1 MTSGKWLI
9 MFFSTV
15 LLIAIL
21 LCGFNILT
29 DPFGIFGD
37 PIMDW
42 YSYNITNNPRAAKIA
57 YLDEHY
63 SEYDSYII
71 GCSSTSSFPVDAFHE
86 YLDAKF
92 YNLIMYGA
100 DMLDVE
106 QTVDYIIENYTVE
119 NIVLNVYID
128 NGVYYADE
136 PNKYTH
142 SMHPNVD
149 GTSKLEYYGRYL
161 FLNPEY
167 GISKI
172 KAYKEQTWL
181 SQSYN
186 IFDTETGAYDKRR
199 RDVEPIS
206 SLEDYYK
213 AYPVFADYPTAS
225 YAMPYTSECMES
237 IANIV
242 KACEDNGVNLI
253 VVTAPVYADWLKYF
267 SMDDVKNF
275 YTSLAEVTDFWDFS
289 YSSVSFEERYFY
301 DSTHFRNNVGY
312 MAAAKIF
319 DDNSIY
325 IPSDFGY
332 YVTAENVNDYMI
344 AYPYAS
350 AVSEE
355 NIATQVPIIM
365 YHNITDDGEGDVAI
379 SEAEFEAH
387 LKRLK
392 DEGYTA
398 VTFDMLYDCVTYGTV
413 LPEKPV
419 VITFDDGYLSNYERA
434 YPLLRKYD
442 MCATLFVIGYS
453 LGQDTYKD
461 TDYAITP
468 HFNEAEMQEMVSS
481 GIINIGSHTYD
492 MHQAAEFEA
501 GVARTT
507 MAQLDGES
515 EAEYIEAIRAD
526 VIHSKE
532 QLGGIVG
539 EDIRVLSFPQGYYND
554 NILAVL
560 REEGVVMSVSTDWGV
575 ATVVKGLEQS
585 LYAMKRI
592 GADNMTADQ
601 LMAQIS
607 K

>member
-9 MFFSTV
+9 MFVSTV
-15 LLIAIL
+15 LIIAVL

-29 DPFGIFGD
+29 DPFGVFGD

-42 YSYNITNNPRAAKIA
+42 YSYNVTNNPRAAKIA

-63 SEYDSYII
+63 AEYDSYII
-71 GCSSTSSFPVDAFHE
+71 GCSSTSSFPVDAFNE
-86 YLDAKF
+86 YLDANF

-128 NGVYYADE
+128 NGVYYGDE

-149 GTSKLEYYGRYL
+149 GTSKLEYYSRFL
-161 FLNPEY
+161 LLNPEY

-172 KAYKEQTWL
+172 KAYREESWL
-181 SQSYN
+181 SQSYD
-186 IFDTETGAYDKRR
+186 IFDVETGAYDKRR

-206 SLEDYYK
+206 DISAYHK
-213 AYPVFADYPTAS
+213 AYPVFANYPTAS
-225 YAMPYTSECMES
+225 YTMPYTKECMES
-237 IANIV
+237 VANIV
-242 KACEDNGVNLI
+242 KVCENNGVNLI

-267 SMDDVKNF
+267 DMNDVKNF
-275 YTSLAEVTDFWDFS
+275 YSSLAEVTDYWDFS

-312 MAAAKIF
+312 MAAARIF
-319 DDNSIY
+319 DDSSIY
-325 IPSDFGY
+325 IPSDFGH
-332 YVTAENVNDYMI
+332 YVTAENVNDYMV

-350 AVSEE
+350 ALPEE
-355 NIATQVPIIM
+355 KMSAQVPIIM
-365 YHNITDDGEGDVAI
+365 YHNITDDGAGDMDI
-379 SEAEFEAH
+379 SEAEFEEH

-392 DEGYTA
+392 SEGYTA
-398 VTFDMLYDCVTYGTV
+398 VTFDMLYDYVTHGTD

-419 VITFDDGYLSNYERA
+419 LITFDDGYMSNYERA

-442 MCATLFVIGYS
+442 MCATVFVIGS
-453 LGQDTYKD
+453 SVGKDTYKD
-461 TDYAITP
+461 TDHAITP
-468 HFNEAEMQEMVSS
+468 HFNEEAMWEMIDS
-481 GIINIGSHTYD
+481 GVISIGSHTYD
-492 MHQAAEFEA
+492 MHQAEA
-501 GVARTT
+501 YEDGIARTT
-507 MAQLDGES
+507 MASLAGES
-515 EAEYIEAIRAD
+515 EAEYIEAIRSD
-526 VIHSKE
+526 VACSKD
-532 QLGGIVG
+532 QLRNITG
-539 EDIRVLSFPQGYYND
+539 EEVRILSLPQGYYND

-560 REEGVVMSVSTDWGV
+560 REEGIVMSISTDWGV

-601 LMAQIS
+601 LMEQIS

>member
-1 MTSGKWLI
+1 MTSGKWII
-9 MFFSTV
+9 MFVSTV

-57 YLDEHY
+57 YLDKHHE
-63 SEYDSYII
+63 EYDSYVI
-71 GCSSTSSFPVDAFHE
+71 GCSSTSSFPVDALNK
-86 YLDAKF
+86 YLDANF

-106 QTVDYIIENYTVE
+106 QTVDYIIENYTVK

-128 NGVYYADE
+128 NGVYYGDE

-172 KAYKEQTWL
+172 KAYKERTWL

-186 IFDTETGAYDKRR
+186 IFDAETGAYDKRR
-199 RDVEPIS
+199 RDIEPIAD
-206 SLEDYYK
+206 LNDYYK
-213 AYPVFADYPTAS
+213 AYPVFTNYPTAN
-225 YAMPYTSECMES
+225 YTMPYIEECMES
-237 IANIV
+237 ISQIV
-242 KACEDNGVNLI
+242 TACEENGVNLI
-253 VVTAPVYADWLKYF
+253 VVTAPVYTDWMKF
-267 SMDDVKNF
+267 FDMEDVKNF
-275 YTSLAEVTDFWDFS
+275 YTSLAEVTDYWDFS

-312 MAAAKIF
+312 MAMARIF
-319 DDNSIY
+319 EDDSIY
-325 IPSDFGY
+325 IPADFGH

-350 AVSEE
+350 GVSED
-355 NIATQVPIIM
+355 NIATRVPIIM
-365 YHNITDDGEGDVAI
+365 YHNITDDGDSDMAI
-379 SEAEFEAH
+379 SESELEAH
-387 LKRLK
+387 LKRLA
-392 DEGYTA
+392 DEGYTT
-398 VTFDMLYDCVTYGTV
+398 VTFDMLYDYVTYGTT

-434 YPLLRKYD
+434 YPLLEKYG
-442 MCATLFVIGYS
+442 MCATVFAIGYS
-453 LGQDTYKD
+453 VGCDTYKD
-461 TDYAITP
+461 TDNPITP
-468 HFNEAEMQEMVSS
+468 HFDEKQMQEMVSS
-481 GIINIGSHTYD
+481 GVIDIGSHTYD
-492 MHQAAEFEA
+492 MHQSEA
-501 GVARTT
+501 YETGVARTT
-507 MAQLDGES
+507 MAQLGGES
-515 EAEYIEAIRAD
+515 EAEYLDAIRAD
-526 VIHSKE
+526 VQRSKE
-532 QLGGIVG
+532 QLSGITG
-539 EDIRVLSFPQGYYND
+539 EEIRVLSFPEGYYND

-560 REEGVVMSVSTDWGV
+560 REKGVVMSVSTKWGV
-575 ATVVKGLEQS
+575 ATVIKGLEQS

-601 LMAQIS
+601 LMENIT